1 MLELQQKQNY
11 LTQEVQKRGFDVH
24 HFANF
29 LTQKKQGGT
38 DVNNWTMEEL
48 QKVTFNFFTS
58 PF

>member
-1 MLELQQKQNY
+1 
-11 LTQEVQKRGFDVH
+11 VH

-48 QKVTFNFFTS
+48 QKVTFHFFTS